1 MRESSQLLRFYG
13 RGLWSRVFKMNRQ
26 NYDLQMTDYI
36 DLIFDTFLELRGDR
50 KSGDDRAVIGGLA
63 RLNGH
68 KVVVIGYQRAG
79 PVETPEAPGAEG
91 YRKCSRLIRLA
102 EAFSKPVI
110 VFIDIPATL
119 SLPVPGQQQASEA
132 VARNLEEMS
141 CLMTPIIGIITGE
154 FGGIT
159 AIDMCAADRVLMLEG
174 ANCSVSLLDETS
186 ASSADTASSYL
197 KVQDLLDLNVV
208 HRMVK
213 GPSKGDSESAANTL
227 RKAILEEL
235 RRLTQIHPEALVR
248 QRLHRL
254 QHQFLNFRTSK
265 LTSGNGYR
273 IP

>member
-1 MRESSQLLRFYG
+1 
-13 RGLWSRVFKMNRQ
+13 MNRQ
-26 NYDLQMTDYI
+26 NHNLQIADYI

-68 KVVVIGYQRAG
+68 KVVVIGYQRVRSG
-79 PVETPEAPGAEG
+79 ETPEVPGAEG

-110 VFIDIPATL
+110 VFTDIPATV
-119 SLPVPGQQQASEA
+119 SSPVPGQQQASEA
-132 VARNLEEMS
+132 AARSLEEMS
-141 CLMTPIIGIITGE
+141 CLMTPIIGVITGE
-154 FGGIT
+154 LSGIT

-174 ANCSVSLLDETS
+174 AGCYVSLLDETPV
-186 ASSADTASSYL
+186 SSSDNVSSYL
-197 KVQDLLDLNVV
+197 KGQDLLDLNVV
-208 HRMVK
+208 HRMVR

-235 RRLTQIHPEALVR
+235 RPLTQLHPEDLVR

-254 QHQFLNFRTSK
+254 QHQFLNFGTSK
-265 LTSGNGYR
+265 LTSGNRHR
-273 IP
+273 IS